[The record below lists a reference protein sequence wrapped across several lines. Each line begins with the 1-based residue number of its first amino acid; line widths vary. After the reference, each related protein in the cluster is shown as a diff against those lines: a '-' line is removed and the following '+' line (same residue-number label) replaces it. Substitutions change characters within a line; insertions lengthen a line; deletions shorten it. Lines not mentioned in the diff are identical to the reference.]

1 MNVFVLCTG
10 RCASMTFARAAA
22 HLTNYT
28 AGHESRAGRL
38 GPDRVAFPANHVE
51 VDNRLTWFLGR
62 LEAAYPFGFAFY
74 VHLRRDREETARSFL
89 ARYDS
94 GIIGAYRRSVLMG
107 LPEDAE
113 PIEVCRDYV
122 DTATAQI
129 EHFLRNKFRMQMEV
143 RVDTAK
149 EDFAAFWARI
159 KGQGDL
165 AGALHE
171 WDVRHNAGPG
181 EG

>member
-38 GPDRVAFPANHVE
+38 GLERVAFAADHVE

-62 LEAAYPFGFAFY
+62 LEAAYPFGSY

-122 DTATAQI
+122 DTVTAQI
-129 EHFLRNKFRMQMEV
+129 ERFLRDKPHWMEV
-143 RVDTAK
+143 RVENARA
-149 EDFAAFWARI
+149 DFAEFWQRI
-159 KGQGDL
+159 EGQGDL

-171 WDVRHNAGPG
+171 WDVRYNAGPG